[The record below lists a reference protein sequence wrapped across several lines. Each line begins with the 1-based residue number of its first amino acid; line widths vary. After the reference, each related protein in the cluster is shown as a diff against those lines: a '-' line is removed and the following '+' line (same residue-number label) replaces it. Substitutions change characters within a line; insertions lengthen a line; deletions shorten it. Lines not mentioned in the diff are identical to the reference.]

1 MTTTL
6 PATITDPAD
15 ANIVTL
21 AFVLENSSA
30 KTNCSKVRLGAPDGT
45 TFELIFDFGYN
56 FSHKSLEMFDV
67 TSFYQTHGKGSYSIE
82 VTTDDGTFSAGCVGT
97 TTTLSDAWLSVS
109 DTTTYGP
116 CCDCYYITCNPGN
129 AYADCCWGAGDWGM
143 SVMLD
148 PAGVTGDGTAGMLVV
163 LSPNPHGGTP
173 GDFVYVFSATLDCA
187 SGAFS
192 GTDDSLCASI
202 DGVLDPAGGSSGT
215 LNIFALDFNTG
226 ACTTTVLC
234 DSNWDDTPFNASVC
248 DLDTCYLCEAAEGSA
263 VPASPDASV
272 STQLRES
279 PVLQRLRMGR

>member
-1 MTTTL
+1 MSSRTSFAVGGFIAAFLMGVLLVASLSCEGGSPSAGSEGCADFVSKYVIASLDGDVIADVSEQTGTVTAGATPMTTTL

-116 CCDCYYITCNPGN
+116 CSQSPWWDAGRFCLRLLGN
-129 AYADCCWGAGDWGM
+129 A
-143 SVMLD
+143 
-148 PAGVTGDGTAGMLVV
+148 
-163 LSPNPHGGTP
+163 
-173 GDFVYVFSATLDCA
+173 
-187 SGAFS
+187 
-192 GTDDSLCASI
+192 
-202 DGVLDPAGGSSGT
+202 
-215 LNIFALDFNTG
+215 
-226 ACTTTVLC
+226 
-234 DSNWDDTPFNASVC
+234 
-248 DLDTCYLCEAAEGSA
+248 
-263 VPASPDASV
+263 
-272 STQLRES
+272 
-279 PVLQRLRMGR
+279 